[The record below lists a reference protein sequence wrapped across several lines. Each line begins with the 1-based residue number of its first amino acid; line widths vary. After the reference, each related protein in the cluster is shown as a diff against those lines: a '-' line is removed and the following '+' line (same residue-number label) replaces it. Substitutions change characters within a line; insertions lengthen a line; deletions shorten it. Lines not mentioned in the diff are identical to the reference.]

1 MSIKSITTAA
11 LTATTL
17 MMSLASPIWAQGG
30 NDPIEGIDIII
41 KKDPGSQPIKPFGFD
56 AAEMKQI
63 NALKGDDRPTYAL
76 KVIAEEIG
84 AGDEFVAAGMKAFE
98 DIWCG
103 PCKMAD
109 ELAVKIR
116 ADDAIYSLT
125 VRFKAG
131 AELSEKVN

>member
-1 MSIKSITTAA
+1 MVFKHFKTALIA
-11 LTATTL
+11 AT
-17 MMSLASPIWAQGG
+17 MAIGVAQPIWAQGG

-41 KKDPGSQPIKPFGFD
+41 KKDPGSKPINPFGFD
-56 AAEMKQI
+56 AAVMEQI
-63 NALKGDDRPTYAL
+63 NALKGDNRPTYAL

-84 AGDEFVAAGMKAFE
+84 AGKEFVTAGAKAFE

-109 ELAVKIR
+109 EVFVKFQ
-116 ADDAIYSLT
+116 AEEASFGLT

-131 AELSEKVN
+131 SELSEKVN